1 MVAKLVAIHHRW
13 APVLKDMAEV
23 HHDGLIARF
32 LPKLARE
39 ANERGVVCGRVSHKQ
54 WISKRVA
61 KGIEMSYVFPK
72 KMPSRVEMRI
82 YHGKED
88 VEVESAHEVFKHFL
102 SKKSEI
108 EMSYGGP
115 LNWNYE
121 GRRTAFSIQQD
132 YHEFRLSDDSK
143 WDFWVDK
150 IVSDM
155 KKLDDALI
163 PHYINSRHIS

>member
-1 MVAKLVAIHHRW
+1 
-13 APVLKDMAEV
+13 MAEV